1 MGVAFTVAFFGVAI
15 VVLAILGGLFLLGL
29 ALFIVYLVQR
39 SKKKKRGE
47 KASKAPLV
55 ASMFFLALPI
65 AALIWFAVSVISSK
79 ITQMGYEDC
88 TDKWKNEHV
97 FDAEARNDIITE
109 LFAAADSGDKEK
121 IMALFTDEIQ
131 ADSALEKQV
140 DAFLAEYEAGFS
152 GLEFDHSG
160 GGSSGGGGVSTFSSG
175 GTIIKNGEIY
185 YIIMRACHENEEHPE
200 KVGLEGFEIYSSK
213 AEVLRMND
221 EAYTDERYIRCEIE
235 VEKDFDLR
243 MIDGEPYRFT
253 EIERELTAE
262 QVKKAV
268 EASRNADDLSAIIG
282 KPNAVWKDMYLIYE
296 LAEGE
301 EYGYAKVSYSEPF
314 DHVHHVYFAEK

>member
-1 MGVAFTVAFFGVAI
+1 MGVAFTLGFVAVLGVILA
-15 VVLAILGGLFLLGL
+15 VLGTLTVTGIALL
-29 ALFIVYLVQR
+29 IVYLVQR

-65 AALIWFAVSVISSK
+65 AALIWFTVSVISSK

-109 LFAAADSGDKEK
+109 LFAAADSGNKEK

-131 ADSALEKQV
+131 ADSELEKQV
-140 DAFLAEYEAGFS
+140 DAFLAGYEAGFS
-152 GLEFDHSG
+152 GLEFDHDG
-160 GGSSGGGGVSTFSSG
+160 GGSTGGGGVSTFSSG
-175 GTIIKNGEIY
+175 GTIIKDGEIY
-185 YIIMRACHENEEHPE
+185 YIRMRACHENEEHPE
-200 KVGLEGFEIYSSK
+200 KVGLEGFEIYSAK
-213 AEVLRMND
+213 AETLKMND

-235 VEKDFDLR
+235 VEKDFNLR
-243 MIDGEPYRFT
+243 MIDGMPYRFT

-268 EASRNADDLSAIIG
+268 EASRDADDLFAIIG
-282 KPNAVWKDMYLIYE
+282 EPNAVWKDMYLIYE